1 MRSYGV
7 STNIPSS
14 ISGECFH
21 CDGTGKIENEIPKW
35 VMYAILVM
43 LTDSRHR
50 KVEAISF
57 LRNQVPAARLPI
69 AKRFIEGEIIPFI
82 EAIEKSNS
90 GGFREEGEYNLHGK
104 NKYDANAST

>member
-1 MRSYGV
+1 MKNYGV
-7 STNIPSS
+7 AQNIPSS

-35 VMYAILVM
+35 VMYAMLVM

-50 KVEAISF
+50 KVEAIAF

-82 EAIEKSNS
+82 EGIENPN
-90 GGFREEGEYNLHGK
+90 GGE
-104 NKYDANAST
+104 

>member
-1 MRSYGV
+1 MRNYK
-7 STNIPSS
+7 NISSS

-57 LRNQVPAARLPI
+57 LRKQVPAASLHL
-69 AKRFIEGEIIPFI
+69 AKRLVENDIVPFI
-82 EAIEKSNS
+82 EAIENANS
-90 GGFREEGEYNLHGK
+90 KG
-104 NKYDANAST
+104 